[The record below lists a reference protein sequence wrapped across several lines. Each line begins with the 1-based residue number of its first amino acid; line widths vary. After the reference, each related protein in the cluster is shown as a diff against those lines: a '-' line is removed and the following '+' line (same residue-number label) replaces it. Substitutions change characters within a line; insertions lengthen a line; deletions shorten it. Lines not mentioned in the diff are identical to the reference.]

1 MEGRGARTGAGAFGV
16 SALGAAGALEARVL
30 GADTA
35 DVRDAEAGLR
45 GRGAVGG
52 FATRAARVR
61 RAAAFLFAGAF
72 APVRTDALVTGLPR
86 FAGDAAFRF
95 GGAFFTAFFATFGAV
110 LPLRPADFV
119 AAFGAAVLRFVAP
132 LRPAVFAD
140 VFARPAVFFVAAFR
154 FATLVL
160 AAALAADFAAPRFLT
175 GRFLTDFLAVATAI
189 FLSMRC
195 V

>member
-1 MEGRGARTGAGAFGV
+1 LEGRGARTGAGAFGA

-52 FATRAARVR
+52 FVTRAARVR
-61 RAAAFLFAGAF
+61 GAAAFLFAGAF

-95 GGAFFTAFFATFGAV
+95 GGAFFATFGAV

-119 AAFGAAVLRFVAP
+119 AAFGAAVFRFVAP
-132 LRPAVFAD
+132 LRPAAFAD